1 MISSWSSKLI
11 NKETIII
18 MAMIKRA
25 KTGQIKELVDEQEQV
40 VPQIQWSDDIRIK
53 DVLEVP
59 TTRSNDIDVDLD
71 EEDEGEIAV
80 KV

>member
-1 MISSWSSKLI
+1 
-11 NKETIII
+11 

-40 VPQIQWSDDIRIK
+40 VPQIQWVDDIRIK

-59 TTRSNDIDVDLD
+59 TTRDNSIDVDLD
-71 EEDEGEIAV
+71 EEDEDEIAV